1 MLFID
6 LLLYSSARGM
16 CTADLRTALR
26 KSEGLLLR
34 VMGLRASTS
43 EANADGSSNEET
55 EILNHLDKLAAML
68 PHAER
73 EPAPRGIE
81 FPAVL
86 FKTVEQSLRRVAIEL
101 GTLEWMVSSNT
112 ELSAQKELVP
122 ILTEIE
128 DHLTKLLRSSS
139 AMFRDIA
146 NRNFLVGKA
155 DETSAVS
162 LIRQEIIKKRASMVQ
177 ASPSSAT
184 RRLSNL
190 AEIVKERRTSTTL
203 QNFGDLLGQ
212 LRSKA
217 RHMRGDLPTND
228 LLSQV
233 ELLLSVLSTVSS
245 EAQKIQLVLAQY

>member
-1 MLFID
+1 MLVID

-16 CTADLRTALR
+16 CTSDLRTALR

-34 VMGLRASTS
+34 VMGLRASSS

-55 EILNHLDKLAAML
+55 EILFHLDKLAAML
-68 PHAER
+68 PHAEK

-81 FPAVL
+81 FPLVL
-86 FKTVEQSLRRVAIEL
+86 FQTVEQSLRKVAIEL

-112 ELSAQKELVP
+112 ELSGQKELVP
-122 ILTEIE
+122 ILVEIE
-128 DHLTKLLRSSS
+128 DHLTKLLQSSS

-146 NRNFLVGKA
+146 ARNFLVGA
-155 DETSAVS
+155 QDESSAIS
-162 LIRQEIIKKRASMVQ
+162 LLRQEVIQKRASVQ
-177 ASPSSAT
+177 PSPSSAT

-212 LRSKA
+212 LRAKA